1 MYMHMVRTWVWATVV
16 NTFRK
21 QQQKV
26 WRPPTLAQTHQGHN
40 PHRTAHKQS
49 KDKHNK
55 SPPPRR
61 RVDPD
66 RPYATGAR
74 AGPPTDSA
82 RQHGQKN
89 QAHPLAR
96 LDEDAIIDPNFM
108 VVLEVEAENDD
119 KDGRVEACGACE
131 AVLACVGGVCG
142 WVWRWADGAGDMRAH
157 PHEREVDG
165 RRRGEDVRV
174 EFPV

>member
-1 MYMHMVRTWVWATVV
+1 MRATAV
-16 NTFRK
+16 NTFRQ

-66 RPYATGAR
+66 RPYTPAR
-74 AGPPTDSA
+74 ARDRPPILPDSTD
-82 RQHGQKN
+82 KKTK
-89 QAHPLAR
+89 LT
-96 LDEDAIIDPNFM
+96 L
-108 VVLEVEAENDD
+108 L
-119 KDGRVEACGACE
+119 RVST
-131 AVLACVGGVCG
+131 
-142 WVWRWADGAGDMRAH
+142 RTQS
-157 PHEREVDG
+157 
-165 RRRGEDVRV
+165 
-174 EFPV
+174 

>member
-1 MYMHMVRTWVWATVV
+1 MRATVV

-26 WRPPTLAQTHQGHN
+26 WRPPTLAQTHQEHN
-40 PHRTAHKQS
+40 PHRTAQKQS

-74 AGPPTDSA
+74 AGPPTDPVKLVG
-82 RQHGQKN
+82 RKQK
-89 QAHPLAR
+89 AHPLAR
-96 LDEDAIIDPNFM
+96 LDEDAIIDPILM
-108 VVLEVEAENDD
+108 VVLQGEADNDHT
-119 KDGRVEACGACE
+119 DGRVEACGARE
-131 AVLACVGGVCG
+131 AVLA
-142 WVWRWADGAGDMRAH
+142 
-157 PHEREVDG
+157 
-165 RRRGEDVRV
+165 
-174 EFPV
+174 